1 MSSEPNG
8 GLRGVGQLEG
18 VGPWG
23 DAVKSHVLL
32 PELSPPL
39 CFMAATKLQGLIH
52 NTLLP

>member
-8 GLRGVGQLEG
+8 GLRGVGLLEG

-23 DAVKSHVLL
+23 NAVKSYVLL
-32 PELSPPL
+32 PELSPLL
-39 CFMAATKLQGLIH
+39 CFIAVMKLQGLIH